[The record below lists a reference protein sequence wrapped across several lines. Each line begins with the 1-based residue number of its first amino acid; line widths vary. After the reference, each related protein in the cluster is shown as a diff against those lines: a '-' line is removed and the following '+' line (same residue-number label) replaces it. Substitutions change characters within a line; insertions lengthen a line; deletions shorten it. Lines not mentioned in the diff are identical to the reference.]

1 MEKINKAVE
10 NYSDTTNNYVIE
22 NELTVRITLSEYREL
37 VKEVATK
44 SSDIDKAN
52 ADRYERERKMAL
64 LQSEND
70 ALKAE
75 NYELKKRIEEL
86 SEGFLPVVDD
96 VKEITE

>member
-22 NELTVRITLSEYREL
+22 NELTVEITLNEYREL
-37 VKEVATK
+37 VKKVATK
-44 SSDIDKAN
+44 ESDIDKAN
-52 ADRYERERKMAL
+52 ADKYEREKKIMS

-75 NYELKKRIEEL
+75 NYELKKRIDEL
-86 SEGFLPVVDD
+86 SKGFSPVIDN
-96 VKEITE
+96 VKEIG